1 MSVSFRGWLRS
12 CRLSV
17 VGHFGSCLLG
27 SIFDG
32 NFLGDFVLLGFSR
45 ARFRLKL
52 INIGL

>member
-17 VGHFGSCLLG
+17 VGHFGRSCFSSCFGCNLLHSGLLG

-32 NFLGDFVLLGFSR
+32 NFLGDF
-45 ARFRLKL
+45 
-52 INIGL
+52 N